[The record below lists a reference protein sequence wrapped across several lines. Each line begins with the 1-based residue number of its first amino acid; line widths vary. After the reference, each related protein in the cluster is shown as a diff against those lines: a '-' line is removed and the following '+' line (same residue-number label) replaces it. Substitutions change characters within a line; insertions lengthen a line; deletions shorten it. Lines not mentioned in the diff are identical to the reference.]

1 MTMNVKDVNMN
12 PCKLC
17 MPMGGALAIKG
28 LEGSI
33 NVMHSS
39 QGCSTYIRRH
49 IAQHYNE
56 PMDIASSAL
65 TEQATVYG
73 GGSYLK
79 KGLKN
84 VIKVYNPKV
93 IGVTTSCL
101 AETIGEDIERIIAE
115 FMTEES
121 IDEKDLKIFYAGTP
135 GYGGTQFE
143 GYYYTIRRMIESF
156 TKPAPKHNKINIVAG
171 LVTPADIR
179 YLKYVLSLFD
189 IEAIILPD
197 ISETLDA
204 PYRQGEFKKIP
215 KGGTKV
221 EDIEI
226 MSGSIATIEMG
237 MSVKPHHSAGV
248 YLEEIYNVPL
258 YKVPIPM
265 GLSYTDTFIK
275 TLSEI
280 TGKEIPKTLKMDR
293 GRLIDAMIDSHKYNR
308 EGIATVFGEPELT
321 LSVAKLLAE
330 NGLKP
335 TLVSTGAKHEEFN
348 KLIKNEV
355 REYSDISVIDD
366 TDFDLVRKLS
376 VKKNSNILV
385 GHFEGKC
392 ITRKEGIP
400 LIRIGFPIHD
410 RIGAQR
416 QLNTFYEGS
425 MRFMDTITNTII
437 DRKYTSH
444 KDKHYEAYYLQKEL
458 DMNVLD

>member
-1 MTMNVKDVNMN
+1 MTKNVKDVNMN

-33 NVMHSS
+33 NIMHSS
-39 QGCSTYIRRH
+39 QGCSTYVRRH

-73 GGSYLK
+73 GGDYLK
-79 KGLKN
+79 KAIKN
-84 VIKVYNPKV
+84 VMKVYKPKV

-101 AETIGEDIERIIAE
+101 AETIGEDIERVIAE
-115 FMTEES
+115 FMVDEGIDHEE
-121 IDEKDLKIFYAGTP
+121 LKIFYAGTP

-143 GYYYTIRRMIESF
+143 GYYYTIKRMIETW
-156 TKPAPKHNKINIVAG
+156 TKPAEKHNKINIISG
-171 LVTPADIR
+171 LITPADIR
-179 YLKYVLSLFD
+179 HLKYILSLFD
-189 IEAIILPD
+189 IEAIIVPD

-204 PYRQGEFKKIP
+204 PYKKGEFNKIP
-215 KGGTKV
+215 DGGTKIK
-221 EDIEI
+221 DIEV

-237 MSVKPHHSAGV
+237 VSVKPEHSAGE
-248 YLEEIYNVPL
+248 YLKQIYDVPL

-265 GLSYTDTFIK
+265 GLTFTDMFLK

-280 TGKEIPKTLKMDR
+280 TGKDIPEVIKKNR
-293 GRLIDAMIDSHKYNR
+293 GRMIDAMIDSHKYNR
-308 EGIATVFGEPELT
+308 EGVATVFGEPELT
-321 LSVAKLLAE
+321 LSVAKLLSE
-330 NGLKP
+330 NGLRP
-335 TLVSTGAKHEEFN
+335 AIISTGAKLETFSN
-348 KLIKNEV
+348 LIKEKIT
-355 REYSDISVIDD
+355 EYPNIPVIDD
-366 TDFDLVRKLS
+366 TDFDVVRKLS
-376 VKKNSNILV
+376 VKKGSNILV

-392 ITRKEGIP
+392 ITRLEGIP

-416 QLNTFYEGS
+416 QLNCFYEGS

-437 DRKYTSH
+437 DKKYSSH
-444 KDKHYEAYYLQKEL
+444 KERHYEGYYLQKDL
-458 DMNVLD
+458 DMKVLD